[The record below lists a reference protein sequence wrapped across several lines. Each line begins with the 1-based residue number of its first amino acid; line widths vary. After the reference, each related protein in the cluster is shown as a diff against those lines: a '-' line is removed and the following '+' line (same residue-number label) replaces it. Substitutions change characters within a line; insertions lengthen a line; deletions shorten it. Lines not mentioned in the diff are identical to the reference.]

1 MQTRTRYILSETI
14 INSKSK
20 QKYFDC
26 CDLVEA
32 TKQRHEK
39 ATDEKQKEKVISH
52 QEKTDSLVESTNG
65 KGYTR
70 DAYCKE

>member
-52 QEKTDSLVESTNG
+52 QEKN
-65 KGYTR
+65 
-70 DAYCKE
+70 